1 MVIVDLFV
9 LFFKFVLLFYIVSF
23 KNLYRYYKKVY
34 YRLFPRKFKCSWI
47 CAKDEFEKE
56 YQKNKVGYDNVVKRM
71 CEAEDKLILEKI
83 KKKI

>member
-1 MVIVDLFV
+1 MLVVDLLV
-9 LFFKFVLLFYIVSF
+9 LFFKFILLFYSIVF
-23 KNLYRYYKKVY
+23 KNIYRKIVLLYR
-34 YRLFPRKFKCSWI
+34 RRFPRKFKCSWI